1 MAANLTDQVRNI
13 AAVTT
18 AVAEGDLT
26 KKVSAHC
33 KGEILQLKETINKM
47 VDRLQNFAS
56 EVTKVAREVGT
67 EGKLGGQARVE
78 DVEGTWKSLTEN
90 VNGMARNL
98 TTQVRSI
105 ASVTTAV
112 AEGNLSRT
120 IDVHAQGEI
129 LLLKDTI
136 NKMVERL
143 QNFATEVTKV
153 AKEVGTDGILG
164 GQARVR
170 YLVGYTI
177 GEVLIVRFQVQDVEG
192 TWKDLTDNVN
202 IMANNL
208 TTQVRSIADV
218 TTAVAQGDLSR
229 KINVHAQGEVLALK
243 NTINKMVDRLEVFS
257 REVKRV
263 ARDVGIDGK
272 LGVQAEVNDVDGTWK
287 EITSNVNTMAQNLT
301 TQVRAFGSITAAAA
315 DGDFNRFIT
324 VEASGE
330 MDALKTKINQMV
342 FNLRDSIQKN
352 TAARE
357 TAELA
362 NRTKSE
368 FLANMS
374 HEIRTPMNGI
384 IGMV

>member
-1 MAANLTDQVRNI
+1 
-13 AAVTT
+13 
-18 AVAEGDLT
+18 
-26 KKVSAHC
+26 
-33 KGEILQLKETINKM
+33 
-47 VDRLQNFAS
+47 
-56 EVTKVAREVGT
+56 
-67 EGKLGGQARVE
+67 
-78 DVEGTWKSLTEN
+78 
-90 VNGMARNL
+90 
-98 TTQVRSI
+98 
-105 ASVTTAV
+105 
-112 AEGNLSRT
+112 
-120 IDVHAQGEI
+120 
-129 LLLKDTI
+129 
-136 NKMVERL
+136 
-143 QNFATEVTKV
+143 
-153 AKEVGTDGILG
+153 
-164 GQARVR
+164 
-170 YLVGYTI
+170 
-177 GEVLIVRFQVQDVEG
+177 
-192 TWKDLTDNVN
+192 
-202 IMANNL
+202 MANNL

>member
-1 MAANLTDQVRNI
+1 MQPLLSFGSQALVLSSFLTFKARAACI
-13 AAVTT
+13 
-18 AVAEGDLT
+18 
-26 KKVSAHC
+26 
-33 KGEILQLKETINKM
+33 
-47 VDRLQNFAS
+47 
-56 EVTKVAREVGT
+56 
-67 EGKLGGQARVE
+67 
-78 DVEGTWKSLTEN
+78 
-90 VNGMARNL
+90 
-98 TTQVRSI
+98 I

-164 GQARVR
+164 GQARVIIPAF
-170 YLVGYTI
+170 VGLRSNAYSGI
-177 GEVLIVRFQVQDVEG
+177 LKVQDVEG
-192 TWKDLTDNVN
+192 TWKDLTDNVI

-368 FLANMS
+368 FLANVYS
-374 HEIRTPMNGI
+374 TTRVI
-384 IGMV
+384 ISIH

>member
-1 MAANLTDQVRNI
+1 
-13 AAVTT
+13 
-18 AVAEGDLT
+18 
-26 KKVSAHC
+26 
-33 KGEILQLKETINKM
+33 
-47 VDRLQNFAS
+47 
-56 EVTKVAREVGT
+56 
-67 EGKLGGQARVE
+67 
-78 DVEGTWKSLTEN
+78 
-90 VNGMARNL
+90 
-98 TTQVRSI
+98 
-105 ASVTTAV
+105 
-112 AEGNLSRT
+112 
-120 IDVHAQGEI
+120 
-129 LLLKDTI
+129 
-136 NKMVERL
+136 
-143 QNFATEVTKV
+143 
-153 AKEVGTDGILG
+153 
-164 GQARVR
+164 
-170 YLVGYTI
+170 
-177 GEVLIVRFQVQDVEG
+177 
-192 TWKDLTDNVN
+192 
-202 IMANNL
+202 MANNL

-229 KINVHAQGEVLALK
+229 KITVHAQGEVLSLK

-384 IGMV
+384 IGMTQLTLDTDLTQYQREMLNIVHNLANSLLTIIDDILDISKSKSFVCLQLYGGANLWQLRQIVWLWKRFHSHCVEPSSMHSRRWLSRQMNASWISFTASTMLSLTTSLVTPSVFVKSFSTSSATQSSSLKTVRSSSRSDAPTNPSAPITNTASSSRYLTLVLVFILTNSI